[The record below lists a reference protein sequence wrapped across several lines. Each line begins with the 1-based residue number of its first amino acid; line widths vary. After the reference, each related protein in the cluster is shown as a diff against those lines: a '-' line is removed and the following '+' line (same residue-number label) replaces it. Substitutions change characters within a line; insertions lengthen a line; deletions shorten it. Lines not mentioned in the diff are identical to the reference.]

1 MMQLAVHE
9 KSSCKDAKFFDTMKK
24 SSATR
29 HTQIQKIMK
38 KSFQNA
44 VNSIEADPN
53 YGQGG
58 VSYTGMK
65 VLLTHTNTNGET
77 QTEETIDYHVFK

>member
-1 MMQLAVHE
+1 
-9 KSSCKDAKFFDTMKK
+9 
-24 SSATR
+24 
-29 HTQIQKIMK
+29 MK

-44 VNSIEADPN
+44 VDSIEADPN